1 MAAGDRPRFGPIL
14 ASPFDMVA
22 PRLLLIYATEE
33 GHTHSIAEY
42 IGLAAMERGF
52 AVDMYPIERVPEG
65 VFADAHR
72 AVILGSSVHVGRHDP
87 RLVTFAR
94 QHAKD
99 LALRTCGFFSVSLSA
114 ASPDPKRRDE
124 AHGYVRDFLDATG
137 LRPELRAEFAGALRY
152 TEYGSLKRFLLR
164 QIAKSSGLATDT
176 SRDHVYTSWRAV
188 DAFTRAVLE
197 RAGVEQ
203 AA

>member
-1 MAAGDRPRFGPIL
+1 
-14 ASPFDMVA
+14 MVA

-42 IGLAAMERGF
+42 IGLGAMERGF
-52 AVDMYPIERVPEG
+52 AVDMFPIERAPEPPLTE
-65 VFADAHR
+65 AHR
-72 AVILGSSVHVGRHDP
+72 AVILGSSVHMGRHDP
-87 RLVTFAR
+87 RLVSFAHR
-94 QHAKD
+94 HAKE
-99 LALRTCGFFSVSLSA
+99 LAARPTGFFSVSLSA

-124 AHGYVRDFLDATG
+124 ARGYVVDFLSASG
-137 LRPELRAEFAGALRY
+137 LSPQVRAEFAGALLY
-152 TEYGSLKRFLLR
+152 TQYGSLKRFLLR
-164 QIAKSSGLATDT
+164 QVAKTAGLSTDT

-188 DAFTRAVLE
+188 DAFTKEVLA